1 MKKGKMKVLKRQV
14 CKRKLLQKRLE
25 IEQVHWTSPQRE
37 IMVSIW
43 FLQIMKFITE

>member
-14 CKRKLLQKRLE
+14 CKRKLLQKWLE

-37 IMVSIW
+37 IYGINMV
-43 FLQIMKFITE
+43 FADNEVYH